1 MQVCAKGE
9 VTPPSIRFTSLVKLS
24 SPSLRSDG
32 VAAEEVKS
40 ALADGNGDADADG
53 DADGE
58 ADGDADKEADGDGD
72 GWDAGQTLGYYEL
85 MATLGARIDVPVTV
99 DSTGGGKLIFW
110 GLHCPDGVGVDV
122 HTGQLFGAPRLPCDV
137 NILLF
142 CSNSAGVARLV
153 LRLVVESRSRS
164 VSSSVSHDSRISF
177 VHTTR

>member
-40 ALADGNGDADADG
+40 ALADGDGDADADG

-58 ADGDADKEADGDGD
+58 VDGDGD

-177 VHTTR
+177 VHTTS